1 MARYNNEDG
10 VWRTIKG
17 RHIFIKTGE
26 SLDSA
31 MEREGIKSSKKKSR
45 EKMNIKELNEHDLG
59 DKYKGKG
66 QNPNLVYSNGR
77 RIDIDNQG
85 NATIWKDGKIER
97 KTRLPENVKGD
108 KVKDYF
114 DDSLSSLD
122 GKSKVVERDLSSD
135 LYTKGG
141 KYSINNRPTT
151 EEMHKFYD
159 SIEKWEKEKK
169 PTEENVKLMLHTY
182 NDYTLER
189 NEDRQ
194 YEDYLNYKNSKN
206 SQSKV
211 VNSRKI
217 KYDGSY
223 GVDKTDAIKLQMGH
237 GLSNDAVKGYAKHQ
251 AYGLTDKNVN
261 QVIQELNDEGSDF
274 TFGEATIKDGRVKTS
289 VGVFFPDKRGY
300 TERELEVP
308 LNGTGNMYGF
318 SAKMRDWESRHSTP
332 DTFYDKDFYAPEKVN
347 TQGKS
352 TRKEVK
358 NKIQQHIL
366 EYYGEDYTG
375 EKGLPADDAFVR
387 QMDAMGEINN
397 WNNGKRIAEGG
408 SYLIYTED
416 MRNFLDSLNINPKGK
431 KFSDDKVFSTYTN
444 LIGRESAN
452 LYDKI
457 QKQKLMN
464 ESQLVKAY
472 IDRGYSEATA
482 KRMAKQAIK
491 ARKR

>member
-108 KVKDYF
+108 KVKNYF

-122 GKSKVVERDLSSD
+122 NRGVEKITRNGKTYNVVEH
-135 LYTKGG
+135 KGEDYYKG
-141 KYSINNRPTT
+141 STGPGARS
-151 EEMHKFYD
+151 F
-159 SIEKWEKEKK
+159 IEKSSERYRIENPNDKSDWGWIDKKEYDELKG
-169 PTEENVKLMLHTY
+169 
-182 NDYTLER
+182 
-189 NEDRQ
+189 
-194 YEDYLNYKNSKN
+194 KN

-289 VGVFFPDKRGY
+289 VGVFFPDERGY